1 LIFAD
6 FETFSFLD
14 IRKVGSAEYVRHSST
29 EALLL
34 AYAYD
39 DGPVEVWDC
48 TEDVMPAEL
57 EERIQCAES
66 LDNEFGV
73 LEEDAEKIV
82 FHNAAFDHGIL
93 ENKLMLYIPPER
105 LIDTMAMALRLG
117 YPPGLD
123 DLAAALNLKGKL
135 ASGRRLIQKFCK
147 PRRPSKHNHST
158 RNLPADFPED
168 WQTFIDY
175 AKRDVEVMRHC
186 CHKLRRLAL

>member
-39 DGPVEVWDC
+39 DGPVKVWDC

-57 EERIQCAES
+57 EERLMCLANVDEAEQ
-66 LDNEFGV
+66 L
-73 LEEDAEKIV
+73 V

-93 ENKLMLYIPPER
+93 ENQLMLYIPPER
-105 LIDTMAMALRLG
+105 LIDTMVMALRLG
-117 YPPGLD
+117 YPPALD
-123 DLAAALNLKGKL
+123 DLAAALNLEGKL

-147 PRRPSKHNHST
+147 PRRPSKHNPST

-175 AKRDVEVMRHC
+175 AKQDVALMRRC
-186 CHKLRRLAL
+186 YHKLWSGFLNPVRRNQL